1 MAANTPEKTKLV
13 KEFVKKYPTHP
24 NLTLARLIYKKHP
37 SSFKSIDNVRSTIRV
52 IKGQHGT
59 KLRKS
64 IKDKAL
70 FAEPGKLNP
79 FDLPESHANDYTP
92 YIINQSRTLII
103 SDLHFPYQD
112 NKAIELALNYGL
124 KKNVNCILINGDL
137 LDMPNHSRFEKDWRM
152 RSTFEEFE
160 AVRQFLKSLRKAF
173 PKAKIVFK
181 EGNHCFDT
189 ETEILTKDGW
199 KKHNEISY
207 SDQFATF
214 KAETREVE
222 YHNPEKIHRLD
233 YDGKMLKVQTRSI
246 DMLVTEGHR
255 LYVKYGGKNAKC
267 GNFNVVKASDL
278 NTSSPRVS
286 FMSAGMVNN
295 PEYNEITDDEIRIC
309 AWIHTD
315 GSIFKTENQKPK
327 YVLYQR
333 LSKVKM
339 ITDILISLGYDYSL
353 KTRDRLVSS
362 ICGKELKKRND
373 KSCTIIIKRG
383 RNRNDN
389 NHRLDEIIEEKY
401 TLPQWVHKLSQRQFD
416 IFLNSLIDGDGS
428 RHINSTNSSMIY
440 GIKGFLDQVHAHLA
454 VRGYRSSMTEY
465 RKNTFRLNIL
475 HSRDHVDIDNFK
487 ENNEWVDYKGK
498 VFCVTVPNGLVIVR
512 RNGKVHV
519 SGNCERWERWL
530 YVKAPEIFDDPEF
543 KLDVRLRLGE
553 LKIDH
558 VKDKRIIKIGKL
570 SVLHG
575 HEMFG
580 GSGGVNPARSTFLKT
595 MASVIVGHYHK
606 TSSHVETAMNGE
618 VISVHSVGCL
628 CGLSPLYAPINKHN
642 LGFAYVEMDI
652 KTGDY
657 HIENLKVIK
666 GKVF

>member
-52 IKGQHGT
+52 IKGQHGA

-64 IKDKAL
+64 LKDKAL
-70 FAEPGKLNP
+70 YSEAGKLNP
-79 FDLPESHANDYTP
+79 FDLPQSHANDYVP
-92 YIINQSRTLII
+92 YLINQSRTLII

-181 EGNHCFDT
+181 EGNH
-189 ETEILTKDGW
+189 
-199 KKHNEISY
+199 
-207 SDQFATF
+207 
-214 KAETREVE
+214 
-222 YHNPEKIHRLD
+222 
-233 YDGKMLKVQTRSI
+233 
-246 DMLVTEGHR
+246 
-255 LYVKYGGKNAKC
+255 
-267 GNFNVVKASDL
+267 
-278 NTSSPRVS
+278 
-286 FMSAGMVNN
+286 
-295 PEYNEITDDEIRIC
+295 DD
-309 AWIHTD
+309 
-315 GSIFKTENQKPK
+315 
-327 YVLYQR
+327 
-333 LSKVKM
+333 
-339 ITDILISLGYDYSL
+339 
-353 KTRDRLVSS
+353 
-362 ICGKELKKRND
+362 
-373 KSCTIIIKRG
+373 
-383 RNRNDN
+383 
-389 NHRLDEIIEEKY
+389 
-401 TLPQWVHKLSQRQFD
+401 
-416 IFLNSLIDGDGS
+416 
-428 RHINSTNSSMIY
+428 
-440 GIKGFLDQVHAHLA
+440 
-454 VRGYRSSMTEY
+454 
-465 RKNTFRLNIL
+465 
-475 HSRDHVDIDNFK
+475 
-487 ENNEWVDYKGK
+487 
-498 VFCVTVPNGLVIVR
+498 
-512 RNGKVHV
+512 
-519 SGNCERWERWL
+519 RWERWL

-543 KLDVRLRLGE
+543 KLDIRLRLGE

-666 GKVF
+666 GKVY